1 MKTVFQTSRF
11 RYFLSVV
18 LSLIVLVAISTPS
31 QAQAQSIQDLERSND
46 VELRAWVGKQDGVRN
61 DRKPQSFS
69 VNEQIILNIEVA
81 TPRWF
86 TGGTR
91 IGRTEIPN
99 VIAKQ
104 RNQLATNYTEKKQG
118 KTWSRQRW
126 EVTLYPQ
133 SSGKFVIPPIPV
145 TVQVSAPSGK
155 SVSGTLYTRPI
166 HFEAKLPSGL
176 VSAEGPWFTA
186 TDVDVKQTWSTSND
200 ELKVGDAITRTV
212 VINAKDSLSV
222 LLPDILSDRATPQ
235 YQAYPQPN
243 KLADTATRGD
253 YQSSRVEEMVYVIQQ
268 GGELSLPKYQFK
280 WWNSR
285 TQQLE
290 THIVAGKTF
299 IAKHTFQSFLRA
311 YSLWFYVAGVII
323 LATGITLVT
332 ARRYYRTHPM
342 PAWWV
347 LNRLLSDER
356 WSDARTFLYRHLRMN
371 TNGLEMSQVL
381 TSDTWLKKSGRL
393 QDGDKDKHLFMSLWK
408 VIKRMRTNRFRLA
421 SFKALP
427 KLTKTQRD
435 QS

>member
-1 MKTVFQTSRF
+1 MKIVFQTSRF

-18 LSLIVLVAISTPS
+18 LSLIALVAISTPS
-31 QAQAQSIQDLERSND
+31 QVLAQNIQDLERSND
-46 VELRAWVGKQDGVRN
+46 IELRTWVGKQNDVRN
-61 DRKPQSFS
+61 DRKTQSFS
-69 VNEQIILNIEVA
+69 INEQVILYIEVA

-91 IGRTEIPN
+91 IGRIEIPN

-133 SSGKFVIPPIPV
+133 SSGKFVVPPVPV
-145 TVQVSAPSGK
+145 SVQVSAPNGK

-166 HFEAKLPSGL
+166 RFEAKLPSGL
-176 VSAEGPWFTA
+176 VSVEGQWFTA

-235 YQAYPQPN
+235 YQAYPKPN

-268 GGELSLPKYQFK
+268 GGELSLPEYQFQ
-280 WWNSR
+280 WWNSK
-285 TQQLE
+285 TKQLE
-290 THIVAGKTF
+290 THTVAGKIF
-299 IAKHTFQSFLRA
+299 IAKQTFQSFVRA
-311 YSLWFYVAGVII
+311 YSLWFYIAAVII
-323 LATGITLVT
+323 LATGLMLLT
-332 ARRYYRTHPM
+332 ARRYYCNHPR

-347 LNRLLSDER
+347 LNRLLKDER

-371 TNGLEMSQVL
+371 TNELEMSKLL
-381 TSDTWLKKSGRL
+381 TSDTWLKQSGRF
-393 QDGDKDKHLFMSLWK
+393 QDGDKNRHLFVSLWK
-408 VIKRMRTNRFRLA
+408 VIKGMRTSRFRLA

-427 KLTKTQRD
+427 RLAKAQRNR
-435 QS
+435 S